1 MGAGRAVQ
9 HHAKHIV
16 SQRRQHRLRPLPHL
30 GRRIIQQR
38 DQLRRSHIRQTP
50 QDHQLGLER
59 AHAQAQCSHTNTRH
73 DARMP
78 VKREEVDAC
87 GFRPPQALL
96 QRLLQAPAAPPQ
108 GRHARKRVTRVPVS
122 QILPDPYQP
131 RPLLPP
137 EIKQDFFTGQ
147 LNCFEAARAW
157 LALAEQEP
165 AEAERVQA
173 LLHMG
178 ATFTEHGQIKPV
190 TGYWD
195 AQSRRFVLETGERR
209 FWAAVLQAVQQESA
223 AEPQLEALV
232 VEQPS
237 RARQVLE
244 NITAEPPSAVMR
256 AREIAALVLEQM
268 GVLPETGESDF
279 AYYRRAAQIKRL
291 PSPVVRHVEDLLGMS
306 RRYIRYY
313 LQILHLPDH
322 LLLLA
327 DRYRLSE
334 GALREVLKGAPETW
348 EEGIAA
354 LIAGLSEPLEHY
366 FAPFHTSRGGLG
378 LGLYIVKSILDL
390 HKMDLSYQ
398 YAKGENRFTIR
409 TSPRS

>member
-1 MGAGRAVQ
+1 MSRKRKPQWTADDFQPTADTQ
-9 HHAKHIV
+9 YDD
-16 SQRRQHRLRPLPHL
+16 LL
-30 GRRIIQQR
+30 
-38 DQLRRSHIRQTP
+38 QTP
-50 QDHQLGLER
+50 
-59 AHAQAQCSHTNTRH
+59 AI
-73 DARMP
+73 
-78 VKREEVDAC
+78 
-87 GFRPPQALL
+87 
-96 QRLLQAPAAPPQ
+96 APG
-108 GRHARKRVTRVPVS
+108 GRQARKRVTRVPVS

-137 EIKQDFFTGQ
+137 EIKQAFFAGE

-157 LALAEQEP
+157 MALAEKEP

-178 ATFTEHGQIKPV
+178 ATFSEHGQIKPV

-195 AQSRRFVLETGERR
+195 AQSRRFILETGERR
-209 FWAAVLQAVQQESA
+209 FWAAVLQAVQTEA
-223 AEPQLEALV
+223 AEEPQLEALV
-232 VEQPS
+232 VERPS

-279 AYYRRAAQIKRL
+279 AYYRRAAEIRRL
-291 PSPVVRHVEDLLGMS
+291 PSPVVQHVQDVLGMS
-306 RRYIRYY
+306 RRYVRYY
-313 LQILHLPDH
+313 LQILRLPDD

-348 EEGIAA
+348 EAGIAA
-354 LIAGLSEPLEHY
+354 LIAGLNASGEADHAAAKPPTPKAKARPKRVQIDPRVSIARRMRTPVRSLLRLEADDVPRVAEH
-366 FAPFHTSRGGLG
+366 FAAELGDPAMVEQAADALAALAEQLRALAGKGRRG
-378 LGLYIVKSILDL
+378 
-390 HKMDLSYQ
+390 
-398 YAKGENRFTIR
+398 R
-409 TSPRS
+409 

>member
-1 MGAGRAVQ
+1 MSRKRKPQWTADDFQPTADTQ
-9 HHAKHIV
+9 YDD
-16 SQRRQHRLRPLPHL
+16 LL
-30 GRRIIQQR
+30 
-38 DQLRRSHIRQTP
+38 QTP
-50 QDHQLGLER
+50 AVPTG
-59 AHAQAQCSHTNTRH
+59 
-73 DARMP
+73 
-78 VKREEVDAC
+78 
-87 GFRPPQALL
+87 
-96 QRLLQAPAAPPQ
+96 
-108 GRHARKRVTRVPVS
+108 GRQARKRVTRVPVS

-137 EIKQDFFTGQ
+137 EIKQDFFVGQ

-157 LALAEQEP
+157 LTLAEQEP

-178 ATFTEHGQIKPV
+178 ATFSEHGQIKPV

-195 AQSRRFVLETGERR
+195 AQSRRFILETGERR

-223 AEPQLEALV
+223 EEPQLEALV
-232 VEQPS
+232 VEKPS

-268 GVLPETGESDF
+268 DVLPETGESDF
-279 AYYRRAAQIKRL
+279 AYYRRAAEIKRL
-291 PSPVVRHVEDLLGMS
+291 PSAVVRHVEDLLGMS

-348 EEGIAA
+348 EESITA
-354 LIAGLSEPLEHY
+354 LIAGLGDPREAAAPVAEKPSPARGKPRPKRAQLDPRISIARRMRTPVRSLLRLEADDVPRVAEH
-366 FAPFHTSRGGLG
+366 FAAELGDPAMVQQAADALAALAERLRALAQEGESGKSRRR
-378 LGLYIVKSILDL
+378 K
-390 HKMDLSYQ
+390 
-398 YAKGENRFTIR
+398 R
-409 TSPRS
+409 

>member
-1 MGAGRAVQ
+1 MPR
-9 HHAKHIV
+9 K
-16 SQRRQHRLRPLPHL
+16 RK
-30 GRRIIQQR
+30 
-38 DQLRRSHIRQTP
+38 P
-50 QDHQLGLER
+50 QWSADDFQPTQDTQYDE
-59 AHAQAQCSHTNTRH
+59 
-73 DARMP
+73 
-78 VKREEVDAC
+78 
-87 GFRPPQALL
+87 LL
-96 QRLLQAPAAPPQ
+96 QMPAAGTPTRQ
-108 GRHARKRVTRVPVS
+108 ARKRVTRVPVS

-137 EIKQDFFTGQ
+137 EIKQAFFAGE

-157 LALAEQEP
+157 LALAEQDP

-178 ATFTEHGQIKPV
+178 ATFSEHGQIKPV

-195 AQSRRFVLETGERR
+195 AQTRRFILETGERR
-209 FWAAVLQAVQQESA
+209 FWAAVLQAVQQGTAE
-223 AEPQLEALV
+223 EPQLEALV
-232 VEQPS
+232 VVQPS

-256 AREIAALVLEQM
+256 AREIAALVLEHM

-279 AYYRRAAQIKRL
+279 AYYRRAAEIKRL

-327 DRYRLSE
+327 DRYRLTE

-348 EEGIAA
+348 EDGIAA
-354 LIAGLSEPLEHY
+354 LIAGMAIEAHDEAVTAKKPAAKPRPKRAQMDPRVSIARRMRTPVRTLLRLEADDVPRVAEH
-366 FAPFHTSRGGLG
+366 FAVELGDPATVQQAADALAALAEELRALAAGGVQGKKRRG
-378 LGLYIVKSILDL
+378 K
-390 HKMDLSYQ
+390 
-398 YAKGENRFTIR
+398 R
-409 TSPRS
+409 

>member
-1 MGAGRAVQ
+1 MSRKRKPQWTADDFQPTADTQ
-9 HHAKHIV
+9 YDD
-16 SQRRQHRLRPLPHL
+16 LL
-30 GRRIIQQR
+30 
-38 DQLRRSHIRQTP
+38 QTP
-50 QDHQLGLER
+50 
-59 AHAQAQCSHTNTRH
+59 A
-73 DARMP
+73 
-78 VKREEVDAC
+78 V
-87 GFRPPQALL
+87 
-96 QRLLQAPAAPPQ
+96 APG
-108 GRHARKRVTRVPVS
+108 GRQARKRVTRVPVS

-137 EIKQDFFTGQ
+137 EIKQDFFAGQ

-157 LALAEQEP
+157 LALAEKEP
-165 AEAERVQA
+165 AEAGRVQA

-178 ATFTEHGQIKPV
+178 ATFTEHGQIKPI

-209 FWAAVLQAVQQESA
+209 FWAAVLQAVQQGSA
-223 AEPQLEALV
+223 EEPQLEALV
-232 VEQPS
+232 VERPS

-268 GVLPETGESDF
+268 EMLPETGEGDF
-279 AYYRRAAQIKRL
+279 AYYRRAAEIRRL
-291 PSPVVRHVEDLLGMS
+291 PSAVVRRVEDLLGMS

-313 LQILHLPDH
+313 LQILRLPDH

-354 LIAGLSEPLEHY
+354 LIAGLGEGQEPAAPAAAEKPAPKTKARPRRAQLDPRMSIARRMRTPVRSLLRLEAGDVPRVAEH
-366 FAPFHTSRGGLG
+366 FATELGDPAMVRQAADALEALAAQLRVVAGKARKDARRKRG
-378 LGLYIVKSILDL
+378 
-390 HKMDLSYQ
+390 
-398 YAKGENRFTIR
+398 
-409 TSPRS
+409 

>member
-1 MGAGRAVQ
+1 
-9 HHAKHIV
+9 
-16 SQRRQHRLRPLPHL
+16 
-30 GRRIIQQR
+30 
-38 DQLRRSHIRQTP
+38 
-50 QDHQLGLER
+50 
-59 AHAQAQCSHTNTRH
+59 
-73 DARMP
+73 MP
-78 VKREEVDAC
+78 RKRKPEWSADDFQPTSDTQYDE
-87 GFRPPQALL
+87 
-96 QRLLQAPAAPPQ
+96 LLQAPAAPPQ

-354 LIAGLSEPLEHY
+354 LIAGLSEPLEAAAPAAEKPAPKAKARPKRAQLDPRVSIARRMRTPVRTLLRLEAADVPKVAEH
-366 FAPFHTSRGGLG
+366 FAAELGDPATVQQAADALAALAEQLRALATAERLPSRR
-378 LGLYIVKSILDL
+378 K
-390 HKMDLSYQ
+390 
-398 YAKGENRFTIR
+398 R
-409 TSPRS
+409 

>member
-1 MGAGRAVQ
+1 
-9 HHAKHIV
+9 
-16 SQRRQHRLRPLPHL
+16 
-30 GRRIIQQR
+30 
-38 DQLRRSHIRQTP
+38 
-50 QDHQLGLER
+50 
-59 AHAQAQCSHTNTRH
+59 
-73 DARMP
+73 MP
-78 VKREEVDAC
+78 RKRKPEWSANDFQPTSDTQYDE
-87 GFRPPQALL
+87 
-96 QRLLQAPAAPPQ
+96 LLQAPVAQPR
-108 GRHARKRVTRVPVS
+108 GRQSRKRVTRVPVS

-137 EIKQDFFTGQ
+137 EIKQDFFAGQ

-157 LALAEQEP
+157 LALAEQDP

-178 ATFTEHGQIKPV
+178 ATFNEHGQIKPV

-195 AQSRRFVLETGERR
+195 AQTRRFVLETGERR
-209 FWAAVLQAVQQESA
+209 FWAAVLQAVQQGA
-223 AEPQLEALV
+223 AEEPQLEALV

-279 AYYRRAAQIKRL
+279 AYYRRAAEIKRL

-354 LIAGLSEPLEHY
+354 LIAGLGDDQEAVAPTAAEKPAPKTKARPKRAQLDPRMSIARRMRTPVRSLLRLEADDVPRVAEH
-366 FAPFHTSRGGLG
+366 FAAELG
-378 LGLYIVKSILDL
+378 DPATVRQAADALAAL
-390 HKMDLSYQ
+390 
-398 YAKGENRFTIR
+398 AKQLRALAAAKK
-409 TSPRS
+409 